1 MHFFWLETNFLKK
14 FFNSFFF
21 FAFGFL
27 RRRKKEEEGRI
38 SRNFKILRNT
48 REIFFCEFRN
58 SVKCFLN
65 KLEFRKKKEEKERNE
80 IFEISKA

>member
-1 MHFFWLETNFLKK
+1 MHFSWLETNFLKK
-14 FFNSFFF
+14 FFNFFF

-80 IFEISKA
+80 IFEISKG